1 MEAPNSK
8 SGSPMR
14 AFAIVLVALAAVA
27 MGFFV
32 GRITAPD
39 PAPEI
44 DIPGQSG
51 AADSSGLWLSPP
63 DPTRSTDPREE
74 LLQALEQPAGERNRA
89 VRRAMNA
96 WLAADGAEAIA
107 AARDD
112 PRLREVA
119 DRMIQLALHGY
130 PEVFLDDPSLLDA
143 FPDAERLIA
152 SAAMSIGR
160 FDPDT
165 ARALIERHVTD
176 SEQADAMLYAMDH
189 IQQSSGQPPTVEDA
203 RAELESI
210 LAERKL
216 MERLPRLHMLI
227 GGVASHDPA
236 VAAALVDEMPRSASR
251 VVTGSLI
258 EVWSRTDPEAAA
270 RWLADKDGQTA
281 QNGLH
286 QLAWHWS
293 RKDLEAANAYAD
305 TLTGA
310 RRTAFLGGLAN
321 TVSHLSTNEML
332 AWMSRYEDD
341 PAYPGLVGSIAGN
354 VAQEDVQTA
363 LSLVES
369 LPEEE
374 RASAY
379 ASVIPTMAWNDPE
392 AAVALVDEVE
402 NETMRASLS
411 SMAFSMWA
419 QNDAES
425 ALEQASGLRR
435 GPARDQALASIA
447 SAMMHVDVDSA
458 IDAIDEIDDGE
469 LRGGPVSMLVMMA
482 ETEDEAIRFGR
493 RYGLDRERVL
503 EVRSASGG
511 FRQFPGI
518 VGRFGSGSVQLR
530 ISGDA
535 DQEQE

>member
-1 MEAPNSK
+1 
-8 SGSPMR
+8 MR
-14 AFAIVLVALAAVA
+14 TFAIVLVALAAA
-27 MGFFV
+27 GIGFFA
-32 GRITAPD
+32 GRVSAPD
-39 PAPEI
+39 AAPVI
-44 DIPGQSG
+44 VNPTQSG
-51 AADSSGLWLSPP
+51 AAGISDLRLSPP
-63 DPTRSTDPREE
+63 DPMTGADLRAD
-74 LLQALEQPAGERNRA
+74 LLRALEQPAEVRNRA

-96 WLAADGAEAIA
+96 WLAADGAAAIA

-130 PEVFLDDPSLLDA
+130 PEVFLDDPSLLEDV
-143 FPDAERLIA
+143 PDAERLIA
-152 SAAMSIGR
+152 SAAMSIAR
-160 FDPDT
+160 FDRDT
-165 ARALIERHVTD
+165 ARALIERHVSD
-176 SEQADAMLYAMDH
+176 SEQADAMLFAMDH
-189 IQQSSGQPPTVEDA
+189 IQQSSGPPPTVEDA

-236 VAAALVDEMPRSASR
+236 AAAELVDEMPGSASR
-251 VVTGSLI
+251 MVIGSLI
-258 EVWSRTDPEAAA
+258 EIWSRTDPEAAA

-281 QNGLH
+281 QSGLH
-286 QLAWHWS
+286 QLAGEWG
-293 RKDLEAANAYAD
+293 RNDLEAANAYAD

-310 RRTAFLGGLAN
+310 RRTAFLVGLAN

-332 AWMSRYEDD
+332 TWMSRYEDD

-354 VAQEDVQTA
+354 VAREDVQTA

-374 RASAY
+374 RAAAY
-379 ASVIPTMAWNDPE
+379 ASVIPMMAWNDPE

-402 NETMRASLS
+402 DETMRASLS
-411 SMAFSMWA
+411 SMVFSMWA

-425 ALEQASGLRR
+425 ALDQASGLRR
-435 GPARDQALASIA
+435 GPARDQAFASIA

-458 IDAIDEIDDGE
+458 VEAIDEIDDAE

-518 VGRFGSGSVQLR
+518 IGRFGSGSVQLR

>member
-1 MEAPNSK
+1 
-8 SGSPMR
+8 MR
-14 AFAIVLVALAAVA
+14 AFTIVLVALAAAVI
-27 MGFFV
+27 GFFA
-32 GRITAPD
+32 GRITAPE

-44 DIPGQSG
+44 DIPARSG
-51 AADSSGLWLSPP
+51 AAGLSALRPSPP
-63 DPTRSTDPREE
+63 EATRSTDPRAAV
-74 LLQALEQPAGERNRA
+74 LRALEQPPGERKRA

-96 WLAADGAEAIA
+96 WLAADGAAAVA
-107 AARDD
+107 AARND

-119 DRMIQLALHGY
+119 DWMIQLALHGY
-130 PEVFLDDPSLLDA
+130 PEVFLDDPSMLDA

-152 SAAMSIGR
+152 SAAMSIAR
-160 FDPDT
+160 FDLDT

-176 SEQADAMLYAMDH
+176 SEQADAMLYGIDRR
-189 IQQSSGQPPTVEDA
+189 QQRSGPTPTVEDA

-258 EVWSRTDPEAAA
+258 EIWSQSDPEAAA

-281 QNGLH
+281 QSGLH

-321 TVSHLSTNEML
+321 TVSHLSTNEIL

-374 RASAY
+374 RAAAY

-392 AAVALVDEVE
+392 AAVALVDEVQ

-411 SMAFSMWA
+411 SMVFSMWA

-425 ALEQASGLRR
+425 ALDQASGLRR
-435 GPARDQALASIA
+435 GPARDQAFASIA
-447 SAMMHVDVDSA
+447 SAMMHVDVTSA
-458 IDAIDEIDDGE
+458 VEAIDEIDDAE
-469 LRGGPVSMLVMMA
+469 LRGGPVSLLVMMA
-482 ETEDEAIRFGR
+482 ETEEEAIRFGR
-493 RYGLDRERVL
+493 KYGLDRERVF

-511 FRQFPGI
+511 FRPYPGI
-518 VGRFGSGSVQLR
+518 IGAIGSGPVQVR
-530 ISGDA
+530 ISSDGD
-535 DQEQE
+535 DEEE